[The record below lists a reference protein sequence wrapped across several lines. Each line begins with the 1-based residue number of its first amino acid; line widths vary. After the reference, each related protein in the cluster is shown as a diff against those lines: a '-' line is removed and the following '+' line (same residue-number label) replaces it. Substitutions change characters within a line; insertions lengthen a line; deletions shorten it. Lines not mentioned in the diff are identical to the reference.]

1 MKYLTSENT
10 TGMAD
15 NTYNTL
21 RYSHLTAMVTI
32 LKKKFEI
39 ACFNVNL
46 NKASN
51 SCKTNTSVAFFFQS
65 QCKTV
70 NR

>member
-32 LKKKFEI
+32 LKKKI
-39 ACFNVNL
+39 WNCML
-46 NKASN
+46 
-51 SCKTNTSVAFFFQS
+51 
-65 QCKTV
+65 
-70 NR
+70 